1 MVWIKSTHQSV
12 KFQTFDCS
20 QDILPNL
27 YFHRLLLPK
36 VYEISAKKSIE
47 ELCLMTLMSDE
58 NFQEKLSCF
67 KNDMNLV
74 NFDLNTQNSQNFY
87 SDWFLLCKV
96 YKIWSKKV
104 QRNCLSWHWRVMQ
117 NLKGKLTCGLENEM
131 RNMANLHQS
140 TWKSQNWDFDGIL

>member
-47 ELCLMTLMSDE
+47 ELCLMTLISDE

-67 KNDMNLV
+67 KNDKNLV

-96 YKIWSKKV
+96 YKI
-104 QRNCLSWHWRVMQ
+104 
-117 NLKGKLTCGLENEM
+117 
-131 RNMANLHQS
+131 
-140 TWKSQNWDFDGIL
+140 